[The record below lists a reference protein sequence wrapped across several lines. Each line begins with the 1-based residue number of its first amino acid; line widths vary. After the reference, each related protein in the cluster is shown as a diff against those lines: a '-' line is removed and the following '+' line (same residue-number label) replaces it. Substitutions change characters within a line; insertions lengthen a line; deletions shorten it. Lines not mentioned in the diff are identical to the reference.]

1 MSFLKKEWKIKRILR
16 VQEFEELRQ
25 ELQHYLDDSQIQTIE
40 KAYILAKKAHEGQK
54 RHTGE
59 PYITHP
65 VAVALILA
73 QMRMDPATIMAA
85 ILHDVI
91 EDTSVEKKDLIEQFG
106 KEVADLV
113 DGVTKLTQI
122 EFESRAQAQ
131 AENFRKMVMAMARDI
146 RVILVKVADRLHNMK
161 TIGCLPPEKRRRI
174 AKETLEIFA
183 PIANRLGMH
192 AFRIEF
198 EDLGFA
204 ALYPMRY
211 RILKA
216 AVSKALGSRHEIMEL
231 IDQEIRDSLKK
242 ANIPI
247 RALTGREKHI
257 YSIYK
262 KMHEKH
268 LSFSEVMDVYG
279 FRVIVDKLDTC
290 YRVLGV
296 LHNLYKPLTQRF
308 KDYIAITKANGYQS
322 LHTVLF
328 GPYGVPIE
336 VQIRTDEMHK
346 MAEYGISAHWLYK
359 TEKAVFSDAQHRAK
373 EWLKGVLEMH
383 KSSKNSLEFIENVKI
398 DLFPDEVYVFTPKG
412 GIMELPAGATA
423 VDFAYAIHSDIGNM
437 CVAAKLD
444 RKLAPLSTALT
455 NGQQVEIITAPG
467 ARPNPAWLN
476 FVVTGKAR
484 SNIKHFLKKQHHEE
498 AVELGKRLVEKSLRS
513 LGLNFSQIPESHLQ
527 HVIQAAK
534 LDSIQHLFEEVG
546 LGNRMPL
553 LAARQLAKFEENTNS
568 PELLELPG
576 THPLAIKG
584 TEGIAVT
591 YAKCCRPIPGDHICG
606 YIEPGHGVIVHVEE
620 CPMLE
625 NFHHIPDKL
634 IPLRWEEKVLGDFPI
649 DLRVD
654 ILNQR
659 GSLASLALV
668 ISESESNIEQINAE
682 EFDGRYFS
690 VNITLTVYD
699 RKHLARVLRNIRKIK
714 NVIRVTRLKPQ
725 FRRKK
730 QNVAGGFI

>member
-1 MSFLKKEWKIKRILR
+1 M
-16 VQEFEELRQ
+16 QEFEELRQ
-25 ELQHYLDDSQIQTIE
+25 ELQHYLDQSQIAQIE
-40 KAYILAKKAHEGQK
+40 EAYLLAKKAHEGQK

-65 VAVALILA
+65 VAVACILA
-73 QMRMDPATIMAA
+73 QMRMDPPTLMAS
-85 ILHDVI
+85 ILHDVL
-91 EDTSVEKKDLIEQFG
+91 EDTPVEKSDLIHQFG
-106 KEVADLV
+106 REVADLV

-146 RVILVKVADRLHNMK
+146 RVILVKIADRLHNMQ
-161 TIGCLPPEKRRRI
+161 TLGSLPPEKRRRI

-216 AVSKALGSRHEIMEL
+216 AVSKALGSRHEILAL
-231 IDQEIRDSLKK
+231 IDKEIRDRLKK
-242 ANIPI
+242 MNIPI
-247 RALTGREKHI
+247 RSLSGREKHV

-279 FRVIVDKLDTC
+279 FRLTVDKLDTC

-308 KDYIAITKANGYQS
+308 KDYIAIPKANGYQS

-336 VQIRTDEMHK
+336 VQIRTEEMHK

-359 TEKAVFSDAQHRAK
+359 TEKAMLNEAQHRAK
-373 EWLKGVLEMH
+373 EWLNGVLEMH

-412 GIMELPAGATA
+412 SIMELPAGATP
-423 VDFAYAIHSDIGNM
+423 VDFAYTIHSDIGNT

-444 RKLAPLSTALT
+444 RKLAPLSTPLT

-484 SNIKHFLKKQHHEE
+484 SNIKHFLKKQHREE
-498 AVELGKRLVEKSLRS
+498 SIELGKRLIEKSLRS
-513 LGLNFSQIPESHLQ
+513 YGLSLIQIPEEHLNS
-527 HVIQAAK
+527 VIQHAK
-534 LDSIQHLFEEVG
+534 LESLQHLFEEVG
-546 LGNRMPL
+546 LGNRTGS
-553 LAARQLAKFEENTNS
+553 LAAKQLAKFGDMAEKMKMHDIAT
-568 PELLELPG
+568 P
-576 THPLAIKG
+576 HPLAIKG
-584 TEGIAVT
+584 TEGIVVN
-591 YAKCCRPIPGDHICG
+591 YAKCCRPIPGDHIAG
-606 YIEPGHGVIVHVEE
+606 YLEAGQGVVVHVEH
-620 CPMLE
+620 CPALE
-625 NFHHIPDKL
+625 NFRQIPDKL
-634 IPLRWEEKVLGDFPI
+634 ISLRWEENVQGDFPI

-659 GSLASLALV
+659 GSLASLALA

-690 VNITLTVYD
+690 VKTTLTARD
-699 RKHLARVLRNIRKIK
+699 RKHLARILRKIRQNK
-714 NVIRVTRLKPQ
+714 NVTRVVRIKPQ
-725 FRRKK
+725 IKRKS
-730 QNVAGGFI
+730 VVRDL

>member
-1 MSFLKKEWKIKRILR
+1 MSEFDSLR
-16 VQEFEELRQ
+16 HQLIDYLEPTQVGEIEEA
-25 ELQHYLDDSQIQTIE
+25 YL
-40 KAYILAKKAHEGQK
+40 LAKKAHEGQK

-65 VAVALILA
+65 VAVATILA
-73 QMRMDPATIMAA
+73 EMRMDPQTIMAA
-85 ILHDVI
+85 IMHDVI
-91 EDTSVEKKDLIEQFG
+91 EDTYVEKEDIAKRFG

-122 EFESRAQAQ
+122 EFETRAQAQ

-146 RVILVKVADRLHNMK
+146 RVILVKLADRLHNMR
-161 TIGCLPPEKRRRI
+161 TIGCLPPDKRRRVAI
-174 AKETLEIFA
+174 ETLEIFA

-192 AFRIEF
+192 AFRVEF

-211 RILKA
+211 RILKE
-216 AVSKALGSRHEIMEL
+216 AVTKARGNRQEILEL
-231 IDQEIRDSLKK
+231 IENEIRNSLKK
-242 ANIPI
+242 TNINI
-247 RALTGREKHI
+247 RSLTGREKHL

-262 KMHEKH
+262 KMHDKH
-268 LSFSEVMDVYG
+268 LPFSEVMDVYG
-279 FRVIVDKLDTC
+279 LRATVDKVDTC

-308 KDYIAITKANGYQS
+308 KDYIAIPKANGYQS
-322 LHTVLF
+322 LHTTLF

-359 TEKAVFSDAQHRAK
+359 TEKSMFGDAQQRAK

-412 GIMELPAGATA
+412 NILELPAGATA
-423 VDFAYAIHSDIGNM
+423 VDFAYAIHSDIGNT
-437 CVAAKLD
+437 CVATKLD
-444 RKLAPLSTALT
+444 RRLAPLSTHLT

-484 SNIKHFLKKQHHEE
+484 SNIKHFLKKQHREE
-498 AVELGKRLVEKSLRS
+498 SIELGRRLIEKSLHSFNLS
-513 LGLNFSQIPESHLQ
+513 LSHIPEEHLQ
-527 HVIQAAK
+527 AVVNAAN
-534 LDSIQHLFEEVG
+534 LDSVSHFFEEIG
-546 LGNRMPL
+546 LGNRTAL
-553 LAARQLAKFEENTNS
+553 LAAKQIAKLSAAPDKAKF
-568 PELLELPG
+568 LEDSAL
-576 THPLAIKG
+576 HPLAIKG
-584 TEGIAVT
+584 TEGIVIT
-591 YAKCCRPIPGDHICG
+591 YAKCCRPIPGDHISG
-606 YIEPGHGVIVHVEE
+606 YIDPGHGIVVHVEH

-625 NFHHIPDKL
+625 KYRDNPDKFVQ
-634 IPLRWEEKVLGDFPI
+634 LRWEEKIQGDFP
-649 DLRVD
+649 VD
-654 ILNQR
+654 IHVEILNQR
-659 GSLASLALV
+659 GSLAGLALA
-668 ISESESNIEQINAE
+668 ISDAESNIENIHAE

-690 VNITLTVYD
+690 VNLTLTVHN
-699 RKHLARVLRNIRKIK
+699 RAHLAKVLRKIRKAK
-714 NVIRVTRLKPQ
+714 NVTRVVRQKPRVKKKKRLAVN
-725 FRRKK
+725 R
-730 QNVAGGFI
+730 N

>member
-1 MSFLKKEWKIKRILR
+1 MHG
-16 VQEFEELRQ
+16 FEELQQ
-25 ELQHYLDDSQIQTIE
+25 ELSQYLDRNQIKTIE
-40 KAYILAKKAHEGQK
+40 EAYLLAKNAHEGQK

-65 VAVALILA
+65 IAVATILA
-73 QMRMDPATIMAA
+73 QMRMDPPTIMAA

-91 EDTSVEKKDLIEQFG
+91 EDTSIKKQDIANQFG
-106 KEVADLV
+106 KDVADLV

-146 RVILVKVADRLHNMK
+146 RVILVKVADRLHNMQ
-161 TIGCLPPEKRRRI
+161 TINCLPLEKRRRI

-204 ALYPMRY
+204 TLYPMRY
-211 RILKA
+211 RILKKA
-216 AVSKALGSRHEIMEL
+216 ASKALGSRHEIIEL
-231 IDQEIRDSLKK
+231 IDTEIRERLKK

-247 RALTGREKHI
+247 RSLSGREKHL

-308 KDYIAITKANGYQS
+308 KDYIAIPKANGYQT

-336 VQIRTDEMHK
+336 VQIRTEEMHK

-412 GIMELPAGATA
+412 SIMELPAGATA
-423 VDFAYAIHSDIGNM
+423 VDFAYAIHSDVGNT

-444 RKLAPLSTALT
+444 KKLAPLSTVLT

-476 FVVTGKAR
+476 FIVTGKAR
-484 SNIKHFLKKQHHEE
+484 SNIKHFLKKQHREE
-498 AVELGKRLVEKSLRS
+498 SIELGKRLVEKSLRDF
-513 LGLNFSQIPESHLQ
+513 GLNFSDIPETHLQ
-527 HVIQAAK
+527 EVVHSAK
-534 LDSIQHLFEEVG
+534 LESLHHFFEEVG
-546 LGNRMPL
+546 LGNRTAL
-553 LAARQLAKFEENTNS
+553 FAAKQLAKFGEYADKIKLADFTPS
-568 PELLELPG
+568 
-576 THPLAIKG
+576 HPLAIKG
-584 TEGIAVT
+584 TEGIVVT
-591 YAKCCRPIPGDHICG
+591 YAKCCRPIPGDPICG
-606 YIEPGHGVIVHVEE
+606 YIEPGHGIVVHTEQ
-620 CPMLE
+620 CPVLD
-625 NFHHIPDKL
+625 NHRQLPDKL
-634 IPLRWEEKVLGDFPI
+634 IPLRWEEKVHGDFPV

-654 ILNQR
+654 ILNHR
-659 GSLASLALV
+659 GSLASLALI
-668 ISESESNIEQINAE
+668 ISEAESNIEQINAE

-690 VNITLTVYD
+690 VNVTLTARD
-699 RKHLARVLRNIRKIK
+699 RKHLAKVLRKIRKSK
-714 NVIRVTRLKPQ
+714 NVIRVMRLKPLL
-725 FRRKK
+725 RRKK
-730 QNVAGGFI
+730 VSR